1 MQKVVYKDPKEDL
14 YVPGKPLDFSWL
26 NIDRIEM
33 LKKEEPRDGKRKP
46 KETSDDEEEIKKD
59 NIPTL
64 AEEIKADDKSD
75 SGKKQ
80 ETVIKASN
88 VSQLH

>member
-1 MQKVVYKDPKEDL
+1 MQKVIYKDPKEEL

-26 NIDRIEM
+26 NIDKIEM

-46 KETSDDEEEIKKD
+46 KENSDDEEDVKKD
-59 NIPTL
+59 IPIL
-64 AEEIKADDKSD
+64 QEEAKAEDKSE
-75 SGKKQ
+75 SGKKT
-80 ETVIKASN
+80 EVVIKANN